1 MIIREIEDVKCKLDA
16 LARKDLLASM
26 SFFKEGIRL
35 PYVVFEK
42 VKSTRTA
49 GRETAMVQAASES
62 ASTGREASH
71 IAKKMRKLELG
82 DLDETAKRALRM
94 AKKRF
99 EDSRRKAT
107 KAFAN
112 KGLELF
118 DRFLAMKY
126 TQSW

>member
-1 MIIREIEDVKCKLDA
+1 
-16 LARKDLLASM
+16 M

-49 GRETAMVQAASES
+49 GRETAMVQA

-112 KGLELF
+112 EGLELF